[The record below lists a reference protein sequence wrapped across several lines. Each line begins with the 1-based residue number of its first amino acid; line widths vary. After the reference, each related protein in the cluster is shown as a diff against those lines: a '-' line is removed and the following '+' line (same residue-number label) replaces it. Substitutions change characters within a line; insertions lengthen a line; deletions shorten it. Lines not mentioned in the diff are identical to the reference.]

1 MNGPRRLVVLGVC
14 SSVALYKACEV
25 LRGFQK
31 AGCDVQ
37 VVMTPNAAK
46 LVSPRLFSA
55 LSGRRAAVDLF
66 DEEEASRIGHIRLAR
81 EAELLV
87 VAPATA
93 NIIAKFAAGLADD
106 FLSTL
111 HLTVTCPLLIAPAM
125 NEAMYLHPQTQE
137 NIRRLKSRGA
147 DFVEPESGSLAC
159 GDEGWGRLA
168 SVEAIVQA
176 GLRRIGA
183 GRRLAGKTVL
193 VTAGP
198 TREKL
203 DPARFLSNPS
213 SGRMGYALAAEALRR
228 GARTILISGPAG
240 LLPPPGAEIVRIE
253 SAQEMRSEV
262 LARFGEVDAVL
273 MAAAVSDFR
282 FSETR
287 REKARKEEL
296 PETVR
301 LVRNPDILSE
311 LGRLKTRQVLVGFA
325 AETGNVEDGA
335 RRKLREKNCD
345 LVAANDVSQ
354 SGIGFES
361 EDNELVLV
369 EPEGDATRTGRAS
382 KVELSRLVI
391 DRLEVLIGR
400 RG

>member
-1 MNGPRRLVVLGVC
+1 MSGPRRLVVLGVG
-14 SSVALYKACEV
+14 SSAGIYKACEI

-31 AGCDVQ
+31 AGCEVQ

-66 DEEEASRIGHIRLAR
+66 DEEEAARIGHIRLAQD
-81 EAELLV
+81 AELLV

-111 HLTVTCPLLIAPAM
+111 HLAAACPVLIAPAM
-125 NEAMYLHPQTQE
+125 NEAMYLNPQTQD
-137 NIRRLKSRGA
+137 NMKRLKARGA
-147 DFVEPESGSLAC
+147 VFIEPEYGSLAC

-168 SVEAIVQA
+168 SAEAIVQA
-176 GLRRIGA
+176 GLRRLAA
-183 GRRLAGKTVL
+183 GRSLAGKTIL

-198 TREKL
+198 TRERL
-203 DPARFLSNPS
+203 DPARFLSNRS

-228 GARTILISGPAG
+228 GARTILLSGPVS
-240 LLPPPGAEIVRIE
+240 LLPPPGAETVRIE
-253 SAQEMRSEV
+253 SALEMRSEV

-282 FSETR
+282 FSDTK
-287 REKARKEEL
+287 REKARKEDL

-301 LVRNPDILSE
+301 LVRNPDILAE

-345 LVAANDVSQ
+345 LVAANDVSRE
-354 SGIGFES
+354 GIGFEAP
-361 EDNELVLV
+361 DNELVLV
-369 EPEGDATRTGRAS
+369 EPAGDATRTGRAS
-382 KVELSRLVI
+382 KEELSRLVL
-391 DRLEVLIGR
+391 DRLEVLIGQ